1 MPHRISPMR
10 LAVALPVLL
19 PATLL
24 ALAAFWPA
32 ILSTQNPLTGL
43 PAEYLAPPSA
53 SHWFGTD
60 QFGRDVLAR
69 VVYGSFST
77 LSSALLA
84 VGISLVWAIPAG
96 LLAGL
101 GSRRVERTI
110 LACADIV
117 LSIPEIFLSLSIIT
131 LIGPGA
137 VHVALAVGI
146 SQTAGFVRMIH
157 TEVSRVQAT
166 EYMEA
171 ATGIGGTFS
180 QVVLRHVLPN
190 SLAPTL
196 ALASLRLG
204 TAILAISTICFL
216 GYGPPPPTPEWG
228 LMITE
233 GRDYLSTAWWITT
246 FPGLAII
253 FSAWTASLVSHAIRS
268 TP

>member
-1 MPHRISPMR
+1 MPHHFTP
-10 LAVALPVLL
+10 LKLVAALPVILL
-19 PATLL
+19 VLASLWPSLL
-24 ALAAFWPA
+24 CA
-32 ILSTQNPLTGL
+32 QNPLTGF
-43 PAEYLAPPSA
+43 PAEYLSPPSIH
-53 SHWFGTD
+53 HWFGTD

-77 LSSALLA
+77 LSSAILA
-84 VGISLVWAIPAG
+84 VGISLLWAIPAG

-101 GSRRVERTI
+101 GSVHVERAI

-137 VHVALAVGI
+137 AHVALAVGA
-146 SQTAGFVRMIH
+146 SQAAGFVRMTH
-157 TEVSRVQAT
+157 TEVARIRAS
-166 EYMEA
+166 EYIESA
-171 ATGIGGTFS
+171 AGMGATFS
-180 QVVLRHVLPN
+180 QIILRHVLPN
-190 SLAPTL
+190 SLNPAL

-216 GYGPPPPTPEWG
+216 GYGPPPPSPEWG

-253 FSAWTASLVSHAIRS
+253 FAAWTTNLASHAIRS
-268 TP
+268 LL